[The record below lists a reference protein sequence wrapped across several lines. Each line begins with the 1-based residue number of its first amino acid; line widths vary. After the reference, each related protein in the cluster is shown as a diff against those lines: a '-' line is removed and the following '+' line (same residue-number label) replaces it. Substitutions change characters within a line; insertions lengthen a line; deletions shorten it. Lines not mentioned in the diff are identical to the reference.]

1 LVKRYI
7 LGFGVG
13 LLLICAV
20 YTAIV
25 FTVPNPEV
33 GNLPY
38 YTFRTLLRI
47 VVTYL
52 IALVFGLFFG
62 ILAACNKTAST
73 ILVPLFDVLQSIP
86 ILGYFPAAVIF
97 FVSGFPGGEMGKEV
111 AAMLLLFTSME
122 WAIFFGIIGAVKN
135 IPSNIVE
142 VAEVFGLKGLRYIR
156 HVVLPAIVPALV
168 SASTLA
174 WGDGWF
180 FIIAAEY
187 ITYGG
192 QPYALPGIGAFLAKA
207 AYEYGDLRLSI
218 AILILMTSIVF
229 YINFLT
235 WHRLTERAGAG
246 TYKPVLKLDLISLQ
260 RSLHL
265 SKIRVRWLHVP
276 RLHLAFRF
284 RHVILPASKLKR
296 YTHKERVIAVIF
308 GLFIIFFVI
317 LALTG
322 TIPSLEYV
330 VESLNVPEMSFLPLY
345 TASTLG
351 RMIVAYFISLAIAI
365 VMGVLAAEN
374 KKFAAIF
381 YPMYDIGQSV
391 PILALFPI
399 LFLSLSA
406 VFGGRA
412 GLEITSITML
422 VADMIWYLFLN
433 VVGAVKTI
441 PEEIREVG
449 RIFGFKGLK
458 RIRHVVLP
466 AITPAIV
473 TGSMLSWATGWNTI
487 IFSEY
492 MPYGK
497 EVFWLPGLGYFL
509 DKAAYVWGNTILLV
523 FLLTIVSALVI
534 LVDRFIWRRLLL
546 KFEKYKIEVF

>member
-1 LVKRYI
+1 MRRYLV
-7 LGFGVG
+7 GFGVG

-20 YTAIV
+20 YVAIILV
-25 FTVPNPEV
+25 IPNPEV
-33 GNLPY
+33 RNLPY

-52 IALVFGLFFG
+52 ISLAFGLFFG

-122 WAIFFGIIGAVKN
+122 WAIFFGIIGAVKS
-135 IPSNIVE
+135 IPANVVE
-142 VAEVFGLKGLRYIR
+142 VAEVFGLKGLTYVR
-156 HVVLPAIVPALV
+156 HVTLPAIVPALI

-192 QPYALPGIGAFLAKA
+192 QPYALPGIGAFLAKS
-207 AYEYGDLRLSI
+207 AYEYGDLRLSV
-218 AILILMTSIVF
+218 AILILMTSIVL
-229 YINFLT
+229 YLNFLT
-235 WHRLTERAGAG
+235 WHRLTEKAGAG
-246 TYKPVLKLDLISLQ
+246 TYKPLLKLDLSSLQ

-265 SKIRVRWLHVP
+265 RKLRVKWLHLP
-276 RLHLAFRF
+276 RLHLSFRF
-284 RHVILPASKLKR
+284 RHVILPASKPRR
-296 YTHKERVIAVIF
+296 YTHQERIIAGISGVFIVIF
-308 GLFIIFFVI
+308 IV

-322 TIPSLEYV
+322 TIPSFEYV
-330 VESLNVPEMSFLPLY
+330 IESLNVPEMSFLPLY
-345 TASTLG
+345 TASTLS

-374 KKFAAIF
+374 KKFAMIF
-381 YPMYDIGQSV
+381 YPIYDIGQSV
-391 PILALFPI
+391 PILALFPV
-399 LFLSLSA
+399 LFLSLSRI
-406 VFGGRA
+406 FGGRA

-433 VVGAVKTI
+433 IVGAVKTI
-441 PEEIREVG
+441 PEEMREVG
-449 RIFGFKGLK
+449 RIFGFRGLK
-458 RIRHVVLP
+458 RIRHIVLP

-473 TGSMLSWATGWNTI
+473 TGSMLSWATGWNTV

-492 MPYGK
+492 MPYGR

-509 DKAAYVWGNTILLV
+509 DKAAYVYGNTILLV
-523 FLLTIVSALVI
+523 FLLTIVSMLVI
-534 LVDRFIWRRLLL
+534 LVDRFIWRRFLL
-546 KFEKYKIEVF
+546 KFEKYRIEVY